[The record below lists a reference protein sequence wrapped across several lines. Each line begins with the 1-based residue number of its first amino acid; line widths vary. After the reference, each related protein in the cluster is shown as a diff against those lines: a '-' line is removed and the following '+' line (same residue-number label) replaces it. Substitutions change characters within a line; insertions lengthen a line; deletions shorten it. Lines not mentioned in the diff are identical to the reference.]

1 MSQQKSESSDE
12 SESAKTS
19 GLVIA
24 VQLAVRGALGFGWVC
39 YDKMARMMV
48 FTWRHAMSASVLS
61 RSASSLF
68 VAAWALRCLV
78 KESESGSDMQFLYS
92 SEQRK

>member
-1 MSQQKSESSDE
+1 
-12 SESAKTS
+12 
-19 GLVIA
+19 
-24 VQLAVRGALGFGWVC
+24 
-39 YDKMARMMV
+39 
-48 FTWRHAMSASVLS
+48 MSASVLS